1 MLVAAQTTDVHPRL
15 LELPQKEVAFSIV
28 ELGLLMEGPEVPP
41 VKFRQCIIEVAS
53 GDRKKGQCAVFW
65 GCLQAQGVFS
75 PVPRRR
81 QDYVLWKLTGHTLG
95 NAHGSP
101 GRQAYH

>member
-65 GCLQAQGVFS
+65 GCLQAQGGLFS
-75 PVPRRR
+75 STSTTAGLCPLETHRS
-81 QDYVLWKLTGHTLG
+81 YSG
-95 NAHGSP
+95 
-101 GRQAYH
+101 